1 MYEITDYTKKQ
12 ARILGV
18 TVRPSTNP
26 KKKIDVYKGD
36 NKICSV
42 GATGY
47 GDYPTYVLKNGQTYA
62 ETKRRLYKLRHNK
75 DRLVENSN
83 GFYADKLLW

>member
-26 KKKIDVYKGD
+26 KKKIDVYAGE

-42 GATGY
+42 GAIGY
-47 GDYPTYVLKNGQTYA
+47 GDYPKYVLQNGRTYA
-62 ETKRRLYKLRHNK
+62 ENRRRLYKLRHNK
-75 DRLVENSN
+75 DRLVESSN